1 MLLELRVWPDR
12 VLRRRAEPIRDLN
25 EELVRLAHDMAET
38 MYARGGIGLAA
49 PQVGALWRL
58 VTVDVGEGLLYLV
71 NPELLEQEGEQRGEE
86 GCLSIPGV
94 RLQIARSE
102 RLQLRAWDLQGREL
116 RLEAEGLLA
125 RVLQHE
131 VDHLNGVLILD
142 RASPLER
149 SLVRRRLRR

>member
-12 VLRRRAEPIRDLN
+12 VLRQRAEPVRDLN
-25 EELVRLAHDMAET
+25 EELVRLARDMAET

-71 NPELLEQEGEQRGEE
+71 NPELLEQEGKQRGEE